1 MKRKY
6 LVAAAAILA
15 AALGIY
21 WLQQWRTA
29 AKRLAEWEAE
39 RAEEV
44 LPDVLNE
51 RLAWEHGQLTLG
63 QFAELFKGRTGLSVE
78 IDEAG
83 TEQKKPRDIKV
94 TVPRGDF
101 FPEQLL
107 SMVLAPLGLTAD
119 IRGSRVVVASVA
131 NYQRGRLRTVVYP
144 VPQPKPAG
152 ITEDDWQQF
161 IEMNVNGHA
170 VKVPGAIIVV
180 ADGSSQRRA
189 RLVID
194 TICELRETT
203 TEAAAE
209 PVTIPPP
216 ATGEMEQRILNELD
230 KETNVDFVEMPLK
243 DVIIYLSELHGIP
256 LIVLGNKLREASVS
270 ADTPITK
277 KLRGISLRSAL
288 HLILKDLELTYAI
301 RDQAIVITT
310 PEDAEWRMRTVAWLI
325 DDELIREKSDFEAIA
340 KLVVSTIDPGCWR
353 EFGGPGLIHR
363 VDDRWLVVQQSSA
376 IIEEVGFLLG
386 TLRQMLAAEDHSPS
400 QLITPA
406 HEAEEAIRRALEK
419 PIALDF
425 VGVPLK
431 DAMMYF
437 GEELKLPLVLSIKKL
452 EEALVS
458 PDTPITYKTPPV
470 PAKSVLDKL
479 LKLLELDFVVRDEV
493 LQITTPEDSE
503 SQLIVRVYDTRA
515 LVARISQQE
524 VQDEIV
530 KTIQPNSWSVAGGPG
545 EAQFYRGLLIVSQTY
560 RVHEDVERLVES
572 LTSAPAEAK

>member
-6 LVAAAAILA
+6 LVAAAAFLA
-15 AALGIY
+15 AAIGIY

-29 AKRLAEWEAE
+29 AKRLAAWEAE

-44 LPDVLNE
+44 VPDVLHE
-51 RLAWEHGQLTLG
+51 RLAWDHGQLTLG

-83 TEQKKPRDIKV
+83 TELKKPRDIKV

-101 FPEQLL
+101 VPEQLL

-119 IRGSRVVVASVA
+119 VRGSRVVVASVA
-131 NYQRGRLRTVVYP
+131 NYQRGRLRTGVYP

-161 IEMNVNGHA
+161 IEMNVFGHA
-170 VKVPGAIIVV
+170 VRVPGAIVVV
-180 ADGSSQRRA
+180 ADASSQRRA

-203 TEAAAE
+203 AE

-216 ATGEMEQRILNELD
+216 ATGEIEQRILNELD

-243 DVIIYLSELHGIP
+243 DVIIYLSELHDIP
-256 LIVLGNKLREASVS
+256 LIVLGNKLRDASIS

-277 KLRGISLRSAL
+277 TLRGISLRSAL
-288 HLILKDLELTYAI
+288 RLILKDLELTYAI
-301 RDQAIVITT
+301 RDQAIVVTT
-310 PEDAEWRMRTVAWLI
+310 PEDAEWRMRTVAWPI
-325 DDELIREKSDFEAIA
+325 DDELVGENSDFEALA

-363 VDDRWLVVQQSSA
+363 LDDRWLVVQQSSA
-376 IIEEVGFLLG
+376 IIEEVGFLLD
-386 TLRQMLAAEDHSPS
+386 TLRQILSSGDHFPS

-406 HEAEEAIRRALEK
+406 HEAEEAIRGALER

-425 VGVPLK
+425 VSMPLK
-431 DAMMYF
+431 DAMLYCS
-437 GEELKLPLVLSIKKL
+437 EELKVPLIMSFRKL
-452 EEALVS
+452 EEAAVS
-458 PDTPITYKTPPV
+458 PDTPITYKTPPI
-470 PAKSVLDKL
+470 PAKTALDQL

-503 SQLIVRVYDTRA
+503 SQLITRVYDTRA
-515 LVARISQQE
+515 LMTRMSQQQI
-524 VQDEIV
+524 QDRIV
-530 KTIQPNSWSVAGGPG
+530 NTIQPQSWSVAGGPG
-545 EAQFYRGLLIVSQTY
+545 EAQFYRGLLIIGQTY
-560 RVHEDVERLVES
+560 RVHEAVEQLVES
-572 LTSAPAEAK
+572 LTSAPTEAK